1 MGYYLN
7 LNSQILRNKITWRI
21 LKCWNIGVLK
31 LQFVHI
37 LIYLDSNTL
46 IKDEVDLFPM
56 AKNNAF
62 QVLAKSDTTFR
73 NMFIIF
79 DKYVDKY
86 VYQERLIRVITS
98 NRFLYI

>member
-46 IKDEVDLFPM
+46 IKYEVDIFPV

-62 QVLAKSDTTFR
+62 QVLTKGNTSFR
-73 NMFIIF
+73 NMFTIF

-98 NRFLYI
+98 NRFIYI